1 MYTIH
6 EHVGHLG
13 IFVSGDVARKEHG
26 EFANNIDLIDVL
38 PPGLYEATFAPRAA
52 EAASPDLV
60 NGDWVMRCEPRTLDD
75 IRALGGNDAEDERR
89 FAAAARVS
97 EINLSL
103 YRTFLQPWVCAMVTA
118 AGGEAMRRLH
128 PLRLQYEVF
137 ADRNPCAATVA
148 KGADWARSNRTP
160 VSAGNSFLACEQ
172 GASRQIVAALDAWR
186 DLRDRSAELMFLS
199 VYGSPLL
206 QAAVGIDPAGTAAS
220 RRPGKDPFH
229 RELLRERIAE
239 LKSRISV
246 GGLRE
251 AAARVAIYVG
261 MACGG
266 PDERVF
272 AAVRRLRPHATGGWA
287 HAGAIQDHDPRAVLH
302 AADRPGASLAAI
314 PKMLPANAEER
325 SDGLAAIFQILT
337 ASGDIVGEAAERLS
351 RLARLFGLEEK
362 ANPLPFRRPEDG
374 PRAKAS

>member
-1 MYTIH
+1 
-6 EHVGHLG
+6 
-13 IFVSGDVARKEHG
+13 
-26 EFANNIDLIDVL
+26 
-38 PPGLYEATFAPRAA
+38 
-52 EAASPDLV
+52 
-60 NGDWVMRCEPRTLDD
+60 
-75 IRALGGNDAEDERR
+75 
-89 FAAAARVS
+89 
-97 EINLSL
+97 
-103 YRTFLQPWVCAMVTA
+103 
-118 AGGEAMRRLH
+118 MRRLH
-128 PLRLQYEVF
+128 PLRLQYEMF
-137 ADRNPCAATVA
+137 ADGNPFAAVVA
-148 KGADWARSNRTP
+148 KWADWARSNRAP
-160 VSAGNSFLACEQ
+160 VSAGNSFLASEQ

-206 QAAVGIDPAGTAAS
+206 QAAVGIDPAGTAPS

-272 AAVRRLRPHATGGWA
+272 AAVRRLRLAPLG
-287 HAGAIQDHDPRAVLH
+287 AGLTLAQFKTMVREQYFMLLID
-302 AADRPGASLAAI
+302 PGAALAAI
-314 PKMLPANAEER
+314 PKMLPANAEAR

-337 ASGDIVGEAAERLS
+337 AAATSWVRPQNVSHGS
-351 RLARLFGLEEK
+351 RGFSASRRKRSRSSVSPTGGRSVQSLVAIKNSRRRQAHAPHQGKRARTYRADRAG
-362 ANPLPFRRPEDG
+362 RRAAPQ
-374 PRAKAS
+374 RNTSA